1 MICHKRNLD
10 KPLSEYRPEPST
22 DPHGTTSRKTA
33 EDALTLRRRH
43 VLRSHIHALV
53 LTRADANVPSPW
65 MALRS
70 TSLSGDRN
78 LERVRL
84 ERMSRRDMTARRNPS
99 SRTTGATA
107 SARVAVPSQ
116 CYCGYVGDNPPGE
129 TSTKRIPGH
138 HCALFWRDMEDSLAA
153 TGGAVMNADARLH
166 RVSGCS
172 RLNALRRLGDSS
184 PQNLEVCHPGP
195 SQWGAACD
203 PGLVAVPV
211 LRGGMACIGTEDG
224 RTPSVPEPTLYV
236 PRGAVAPRP
245 LPQSPVA
252 RDES

>member
-10 KPLSEYRPEPST
+10 KPLSEYRPGPST
-22 DPHGTTSRKTA
+22 DPHGTASRKMA
-33 EDALTLRRRH
+33 EDALTLRWRH

-70 TSLSGDRN
+70 TSLSGDWN

-129 TSTKRIPGH
+129 MSTK
-138 HCALFWRDMEDSLAA
+138 
-153 TGGAVMNADARLH
+153 T
-166 RVSGCS
+166 
-172 RLNALRRLGDSS
+172 
-184 PQNLEVCHPGP
+184 HPWP
-195 SQWGAACD
+195 PLC
-203 PGLVAVPV
+203 PV
-211 LRGGMACIGTEDG
+211 LERHGGQSRSHRWCCHVCGCPFASCFWLLSSERPSKAGGFFTTEP
-224 RTPSVPEPTLYV
+224 RSVPPGSLTVGSCL
-236 PRGAVAPRP
+236 
-245 LPQSPVA
+245 
-252 RDES
+252 